1 MRYFCVVVLLAGA
14 VGSAEVF
21 VADQQPS
28 AGGLKGTKPREQPLG
43 DIPEAFRFLFHSP
56 EQHDREVAKRP
67 NFMVYEEELWKGL
80 PYDSI
85 SLERG
90 STGGCVGACPTTTVT
105 LYRATVSGIP
115 LPGACR
121 TAPCPLADVRG
132 RAELRT
138 VQGAS
143 GDLASLPG
151 ASLQPPE
158 ALQTRVLRISEGSV
172 RLREFAM
179 LSYLLHKQRFLD
191 LPNEYDCRGCPADR
205 VYAMLSVAAGGKT
218 KTVIDYGVARPPEL
232 WAIQQVIDS
241 VSKSIQWTQK

>member
-1 MRYFCVVVLLAGA
+1 MRYFCVLVLLVWA

-21 VADQQPS
+21 VADQQQS
-28 AGGLKGTKPREQPLG
+28 AGGLKGTNPREQPLA

-90 STGGCVGACPTTTVT
+90 SMGGCVGACPTTTVT
-105 LYRATVSGIP
+105 FYRATVSGIP
-115 LPGACR
+115 MPGTCR

-143 GDLASLPG
+143 GDLASL
-151 ASLQPPE
+151 QPPE
-158 ALQTRVLRISEGSV
+158 ALQNRVLRISEGSV

-191 LPNEYDCRGCPADR
+191 LPNEYACPSCPADR

-218 KTVIDYGVARPPEL
+218 KTVIDYGVARPVEL

-241 VSKSIQWTQK
+241 VSKGIQWTQK